1 MEDRPPAEQSRWQA
15 LAREA
20 LAFGEIA
27 SLLRDPIY
35 RGEGV
40 RRGDGRLVVII
51 PGLFGSDLYLWPLRR
66 WISRIGFRPSTSGL
80 WVNAGCPDRLTSEI
94 EKWIDRQQA
103 QHDRRV
109 VLIGH
114 SRGGIL
120 ARALAARMGSR
131 VSHLVTLGSPIGVA
145 STYVAGGAQ
154 QLAHQTMSMVAQAS
168 NTARAILDPRC
179 RFPDCGCEFI
189 ANIRAALPETAVLSI
204 YSRED
209 PIVPP
214 EASIVIGAR
223 NVEVT
228 GSHAGLVYNPAVYR
242 ELARELT
249 RSLP

>member
-40 RRGDGRLVVII
+40 PRGDGRLVVII
-51 PGLFGSDLYLWPLRR
+51 PGLFGSDFYLWPLRR
-66 WISRIGFRPSTSGL
+66 WISRIGFRSSTSGL

-94 EKWIDRQQA
+94 EKWIDRRQPQR
-103 QHDRRV
+103 DRRI

-131 VSHLVTLGSPIGVA
+131 VSHLVALGSPIGIA
-145 STYVAGGAQ
+145 AGYATGGAQ
-154 QLAHQTMSMVAQAS
+154 QIAHQMMSTIAQAS
-168 NTARAILDPRC
+168 NTARGILDPQC
-179 RFPDCGCEFI
+179 RFPDCGCGFI
-189 ANIRAALPETAVLSI
+189 GSIRDALAPETTALSI

-214 EASIVIGAR
+214 EASVVTGAR
-223 NVEVT
+223 NVEVSGT
-228 GSHAGLVYNPAVYR
+228 HTGLVYNPEVYR
-242 ELARELT
+242 ELAR
-249 RSLP
+249 SLP